1 MPFTINDVDKHNSGL
16 GKRQKERW
24 VSVANSV
31 LSRCEGDD
39 CEASA
44 IKQANAVV
52 KQMSDSAEIKGVE
65 IFATGT
71 WHGDE
76 YTENDLDAMVESF
89 SSKGFEAPV
98 KLGHNK
104 DQEKDGQP
112 AFGWIANIYRE
123 GKKLLADFA
132 DVPKRVAEAIKNK
145 QYRQVSS
152 EIIWNYKEGMPRVLR
167 AVALLGADIPEVK
180 GLEPLDK
187 AEIVF
192 NDNEVDVKY
201 CQIKFEDKWQE
212 PEIYIFKEVEMET
225 KEYKEKI
232 EALEAKVAE
241 FESKVEDGETAKAQ
255 LKEFKASARAEKIK
269 NTIENWKKEGKV
281 LPAHEKELQSLMESS
296 TEEKVYSEDGKDLS
310 QMDVIVK
317 LFNSMPNLVEFA
329 ELAKEDGVIPES
341 MEFTTV
347 SDEVDFYTKQYMDKH
362 DIKDYS
368 EARDKVFKD
377 KPELKEA
384 YAKS

>member
-1 MPFTINDVDKHNSGL
+1 MPFTIDDVDKYNKGL
-16 GKRQKERW
+16 GDRQKERW

-31 LSRCEGDD
+31 LNKCQGDD
-39 CEASA
+39 CESSA
-44 IKQANAVV
+44 IKQANAVI
-52 KQMSDSAEIKGVE
+52 KEMSESAEIKGVE
-65 IFATGT
+65 IFATGV

-76 YTENDLDAMVESF
+76 YTEKDLDSMVESF
-89 SSKGFEAPV
+89 STKGFEAPV

-104 DQEKDGQP
+104 AQEKDGQP
-112 AFGWIANIYRE
+112 AFGWIERVYRE

-192 NDNEVDVKY
+192 DDNEVDVKY

-225 KEYKEKI
+225 KEYQEKI

-241 FESKVEDGETAKAQ
+241 FENKVQDGESAKAQ

-269 NTIENWKKEGKV
+269 GTIDKWKSEGKV
-281 LPAHEKELQSLMESS
+281 LPAQESKLQSLMES
-296 TEEKVYSEDGKDLS
+296 TIEEKVYSEDGKEMTQLD
-310 QMDVIVK
+310 IVCK
-317 LFNSMPNLVEFA
+317 LFDSMPNLVEFD
-329 ELAKEDGVIPES
+329 ELAKEDGEIPES
-341 MEFTTV
+341 KEFSTV
-347 SDEVDFYTKQYMDKH
+347 SDEIDYHVKIYRDK
-362 DIKDYS
+362 DPKLSYS
-368 EARDKVFKD
+368 DAMDKVFAD
-377 KPELKEA
+377 KPELKE
-384 YAKS
+384 KS